1 MTGKENPLEELE
13 KAYAQ
18 WESLYKQGGSDP
30 FYPDGVNLNLV
41 RNHILYFKRQIEET
55 QPLYKNSEAYQWE
68 LPPQVEDG
76 YMARAKEIR
85 DNAKTTLTA
94 YKTDPY
100 YQYLLHHWEELD
112 DVGLK
117 KTSIRPVLNYAQ
129 ALETAIREDDLVT
142 MRRHERAERYLDSF
156 RACAEK
162 VRDVLENQELNLFAL
177 AAQDDFPFPEEE
189 TASQAMTL

>member
-1 MTGKENPLEELE
+1 MTGKENPLEELK

-30 FYPDGVNLNLV
+30 FYADGVNLNLV

-55 QPLYKNSEAYQWE
+55 QPLYKNSEAYQRE
-68 LPPQVEDG
+68 LSPQVEDG

-129 ALETAIREDDLVT
+129 ALETAIQEDDLVI
-142 MRRHERAERYLDSF
+142 MRRHERANHYLDSF

-189 TASQAMTL
+189 TASQTMTM

>member
-13 KAYAQ
+13 KTYAQ

-55 QPLYKNSEAYQWE
+55 QPLYKNSEAYQRE

-112 DVGLK
+112 DAGLK
-117 KTSIRPVLNYAQ
+117 KNLHPGGA
-129 ALETAIREDDLVT
+129 ETTPTPWRQPSRRTTWSPCAAMSGQSVT
-142 MRRHERAERYLDSF
+142 WIPSVPAPRKCGTCWRTRS
-156 RACAEK
+156 
-162 VRDVLENQELNLFAL
+162 
-177 AAQDDFPFPEEE
+177 
-189 TASQAMTL
+189 

>member
-1 MTGKENPLEELE
+1 MTGKENPLEELK

-55 QPLYKNSEAYQWE
+55 QPLYKNSEAYQRE

-117 KTSIRPVLNYAQ
+117 KTSIRAVLNYAHS
-129 ALETAIREDDLVT
+129 LETAIQEDDLVT

>member
-55 QPLYKNSEAYQWE
+55 QPLYMNSEAYQRE

-76 YMARAKEIR
+76 YMARAEEIR
-85 DNAKTTLTA
+85 AHAKASLVSYGHGQGLGGSRHSGTVRGGLPPRGCGRRPGLGA
-94 YKTDPY
+94 APHCVSLPAV
-100 YQYLLHHWEELD
+100 QELREPLLCGSLYPWKAGFPASDRPRHRTHRFPF
-112 DVGLK
+112 VG
-117 KTSIRPVLNYAQ
+117 
-129 ALETAIREDDLVT
+129 AL
-142 MRRHERAERYLDSF
+142 
-156 RACAEK
+156 
-162 VRDVLENQELNLFAL
+162 RDVFRE
-177 AAQDDFPFPEEE
+177 
-189 TASQAMTL
+189 

>member
-55 QPLYKNSEAYQWE
+55 QPLYKNTEVYRRE

-76 YMARAKEIR
+76 YMARAEEIR
-85 DNAKTTLTA
+85 AHAKDALA
-94 YKTDPY
+94 SYKADPY
-100 YQYLLHHWEELD
+100 YQYLLHHREELD
-112 DVGLK
+112 DAGLK
-117 KTSIRPVLNYAQ
+117 KTSIRAVLNYAHS
-129 ALETAIREDDLVT
+129 LETAIQEDDLVT
-142 MRRHERAERYLDSF
+142 MRRHERAEVSWIPSAPAPRKCGTCWRTRS
-156 RACAEK
+156 
-162 VRDVLENQELNLFAL
+162 
-177 AAQDDFPFPEEE
+177 
-189 TASQAMTL
+189 

>member
-18 WESLYKQGGSDP
+18 WESLYRQGGSDP

-55 QPLYKNSEAYQWE
+55 QPLYKNTELFQRE

-156 RACAEK
+156 RACAVK
-162 VRDVLENQELNLFAL
+162 VRDVLESQELNLFAL

-189 TASQAMTL
+189 PIQGMTM

>member
-55 QPLYKNSEAYQWE
+55 QPLYKNSEAYQRE

-129 ALETAIREDDLVT
+129 ALETAIQEDDLVT

-177 AAQDDFPFPEEE
+177 ATQDDFPFPEEE

>member
-1 MTGKENPLEELE
+1 MSRPENLLEELK

-55 QPLYKNSEAYQWE
+55 QPLYKNTEVYRRE

-129 ALETAIREDDLVT
+129 ALEIAIQEDDLVT

-177 AAQDDFPFPEEE
+177 AAQDVFPFPEEDE
-189 TASQAMTL
+189 PTHGMTM

>member
-55 QPLYKNSEAYQWE
+55 QPLYKNTEVYRRE
-68 LPPQVEDG
+68 PPPQVEDG

-129 ALETAIREDDLVT
+129 ALETAIQEDDLVT
-142 MRRHERAERYLDSF
+142 MRRHERANHYLDSF
-156 RACAEK
+156 RSCAVK
-162 VRDVLENQELNLFAL
+162 VRDVLESQELNLFAL
-177 AAQDDFPFPEEE
+177 AAQDDFPFPGEDEPIHG
-189 TASQAMTL
+189 MTM